1 MSKNTYSINE
11 NDNTLFH
18 LNPSVLS
25 YFGVT
30 LSEMKDIESVMQNT
44 KSKMNSTVVGA
55 LLKYKET
62 KNVDFLK
69 NITFRY
75 IMIYKTTGEVCGRLS
90 VGLSDFGF
98 IQKEIDK
105 MTLDEILDNVIN
117 RQ

>member
-44 KSKMNSTVVGA
+44 KIKMNSTVVGA